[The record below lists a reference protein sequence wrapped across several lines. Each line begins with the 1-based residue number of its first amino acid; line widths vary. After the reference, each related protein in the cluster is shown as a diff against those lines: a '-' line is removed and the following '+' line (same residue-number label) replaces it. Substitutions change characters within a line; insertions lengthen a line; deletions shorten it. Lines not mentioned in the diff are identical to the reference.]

1 MEQFDARMKIDDYLG
16 KLYAKIRKDKNIV
29 SNEIT
34 YLNKRASIPLQFI
47 SEYCD
52 ISIGAA
58 SMYLNKQYIVKP
70 AKKMKLLEII
80 DIVVKRIEDD
90 IDKSVNITPFEK
102 TILED
107 IVDEGHKI
115 IYGKAIRKRER
126 KQPKTTIPVFIEAR

>member
-1 MEQFDARMKIDDYLG
+1 VEQFDARMKIDDYLG

-29 SNEIT
+29 SNEIM

-52 ISIGAA
+52 ISIGSA

-70 AKKMKLLEII
+70 AKKIKLLEII

-90 IDKSVNITPFEK
+90 IEKSENITPFEK
-102 TILED
+102 TRLED

-115 IYGKAIRKRER
+115 IYGKAIRARER
-126 KQPKTTIPVFIEAR
+126 TKQVAAIPVFIQAH